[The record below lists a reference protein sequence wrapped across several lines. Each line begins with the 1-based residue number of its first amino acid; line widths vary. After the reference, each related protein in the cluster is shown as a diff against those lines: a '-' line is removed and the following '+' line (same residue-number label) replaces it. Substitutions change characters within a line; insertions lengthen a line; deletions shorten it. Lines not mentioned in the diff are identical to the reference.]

1 MQKLQRW
8 LQPSG
13 NLQVSIMAR
22 RQLDALRRDQVQVRV
37 VVLAGRRHA
46 VHRAHHFLVLLR
58 SVTASTLGCTCR
70 MTDSS
75 TPMQPVTMTL
85 PFSAMASPIASSD
98 SALALSMKPQVLTTT
113 TSASLYSGV
122 TS

>member
-1 MQKLQRW
+1 MWSWRGGAT
-8 LQPSG
+8 PCT
-13 NLQVSIMAR
+13 AR
-22 RQLDALRRDQVQVRV
+22 TTSSYCC
-37 VVLAGRRHA
+37 GP
-46 VHRAHHFLVLLR
+46 
-58 SVTASTLGCTCR
+58 VTASTLGCTCR

-85 PFSAMASPIASSD
+85 PFSAIASPIASSD